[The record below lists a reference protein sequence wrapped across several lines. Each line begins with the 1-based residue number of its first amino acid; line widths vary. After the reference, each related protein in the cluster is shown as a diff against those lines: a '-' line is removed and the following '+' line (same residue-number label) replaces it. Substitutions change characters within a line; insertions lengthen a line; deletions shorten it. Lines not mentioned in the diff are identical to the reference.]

1 MWSKTR
7 KAMYDR
13 LAPSLKGRVV
23 FEVQYYEKLKC
34 QCEMCANSHKQLIII
49 VDKVPYTIAGAGAY
63 NQYSIKYKVLEEL
76 NITDTLLYY
85 RDSTVERKVRNK
97 MFYKTGLMFFYDA
110 MKRIHEY
117 LNCVS
122 VEECLSGEDYFLYL
136 LAILDRRV
144 GKRRIRRIYENIDSE
159 PEWIRK
165 FIILRA
171 EAEHIIK
178 GNIEKEQG
186 GAGS

>member
-13 LAPSLKGRVV
+13 LAPSLKARVV

-34 QCEMCANSHKQLIII
+34 QCEMCANGCKQFMIV
-49 VDKVPYTIAGAGAY
+49 VDKVSYTIAGAEAY
-63 NQYSIKYKVLEEL
+63 NQYPIRYKVMDEL
-76 NITDTLLYY
+76 GITDGFLYY
-85 RDSTVERKVRNK
+85 RDSNLHRKVQNRV
-97 MFYKTGLMFFYDA
+97 FYETGLMLFYDA
-110 MKRIHEY
+110 IGKIHEY

-122 VEECLSGEDYFLYL
+122 IEECLSGEDYFLYL

-178 GNIEKEQG
+178 RDIEKK
-186 GAGS
+186 

>member
-34 QCEMCANSHKQLIII
+34 QCEMCANSCKQLMII

-63 NQYSIKYKVLEEL
+63 WTNPDKYEAMKEL
-76 NITDTLLYY
+76 NISDTLLYY
-85 RDSTVERKVRNK
+85 RDNDVEKKVKNRV
-97 MFYKTGLMFFYDA
+97 FYKTGLMFFYDA
-110 MKRIHEY
+110 MKKIHEY

-122 VEECLSGEDYFLYL
+122 IEECLSGEDYFLYL
-136 LAILDRRV
+136 LAVLDRRV
-144 GKRRIRRIYENIDSE
+144 GKRRIRRIYENIDRE

-178 GNIEKEQG
+178 GDIEKKQV
-186 GAGS
+186 

>member
-13 LAPSLKGRVV
+13 LAPSLKGRVI

-34 QCEMCANSHKQLIII
+34 QCEMCANSCKQLMII

-63 NQYSIKYKVLEEL
+63 WKKPDKYEVMKEL
-76 NITDTLLYY
+76 NISDTLLYY
-85 RDSTVERKVRNK
+85 RDDAVERKVKNRV
-97 MFYKTGLMFFYDA
+97 FYKTGLMFFYDA
-110 MKRIHEY
+110 MERIHEY
-117 LNCVS
+117 LNCVGI
-122 VEECLSGEDYFLYL
+122 EECLSGEDYFLYL

-171 EAEHIIK
+171 EAEYLIK
-178 GNIEKEQG
+178 RGWAKVY
-186 GAGS
+186 